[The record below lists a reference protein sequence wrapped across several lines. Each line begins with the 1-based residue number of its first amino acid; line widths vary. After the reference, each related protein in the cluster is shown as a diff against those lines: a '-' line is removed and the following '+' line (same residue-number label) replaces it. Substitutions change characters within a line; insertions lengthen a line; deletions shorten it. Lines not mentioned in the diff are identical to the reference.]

1 MFSGSQT
8 KEHIFISASYNNL
21 LFSNGLIGS
30 GLYTAVNCI
39 WEKMKVDQEVDIFHA
54 IKHLRYHRKNIVE
67 DLVSRCFKCCCFFNY
82 SCNSVI

>member
-67 DLVSRCFKCCCFFNY
+67 DLVSQCFKCFFFQLIVLY
-82 SCNSVI
+82 SF